1 MVVWELRSCALFG
14 ATWRQIGAKSAPR
27 GATWRYF
34 GAKWRQNLATAHWR
48 QIGARLAP
56 IWRYFGAKDRHVA
69 PRGATWRFFG
79 AKCWRYLAVP
89 PRGGAHMSGKT
100 LYTAKW
106 RQFGANLA
114 ISHKSPNIH
123 THRRTIFHRQVAP
136 NGAKWRQIGDNRHFG
151 AKSAPFWRQISA
163 NLAPNQR
170 QFGAKLAI

>member
-1 MVVWELRSCALFG
+1 MGVKVVRTFWRHVAPNWRQISATWRHVAVFWRQMAPKFGDCAL
-14 ATWRQIGAKSAPR
+14 APNWRQIGANLAV
-27 GATWRYF
+27 F
-34 GAKWRQNLATAHWR
+34 WRQR
-48 QIGARLAP
+48 P
-56 IWRYFGAKDRHVA
+56 

-136 NGAKWRQIGDNRHFG
+136 SGAKWRQIGDNRHFG

-170 QFGAKLAI
+170 QTGDLY